1 MADNPRPSQDERS
14 LITRRA
20 QRERF
25 ELLEHLQSLLEPAMS
40 FLGIVFLGLLLL
52 DFSSVEIAF
61 FGQDRIDTALQLIWI
76 VFLIDF
82 AVRFVVAPAKG
93 AFLRH
98 NWLGALS
105 LALPF
110 LRPLRAFRAV
120 RGVRSLSLVR
130 FLGGIN
136 RGMRVLRLVTRG
148 RQFAYVGILTA
159 VVALAGA
166 VGALYFD
173 QGSAEAPIQTFGDAI
188 WWSSALVTTMNSEK
202 YVVSPEARAIGILMR
217 VYALSVFGFI
227 TASIASYLIGTAD
240 TETRGDDVGLL
251 RDEIAALRGEIASAR
266 QDLGQSGEAD
276 PPSTPETSQAV
287 PSPPADSVP

>member
-1 MADNPRPSQDERS
+1 MADNPHPTHDEQS
-14 LITRRA
+14 PTTRRA

-52 DFSSVEIAF
+52 DFASVELAF
-61 FGQDRIDTALQLIWI
+61 FGQDRIDQALQLIWI
-76 VFLIDF
+76 VFLVDF
-82 AVRFVVAPAKG
+82 ALRLVVAPAKI

-98 NWLGALS
+98 NWLAALS

-136 RGMRVLRLVTRG
+136 RGMRVLRMVTRG
-148 RQFAYVGILTA
+148 RQFAYVGILTI

-166 VGALYFD
+166 VGALSFD
-173 QGSAEAPIQTFGDAI
+173 QGIAEAPIQTFGDAI
-188 WWSSALVTTMNSEK
+188 WWSSALVTTMNSEQ
-202 YVVSPEARAIGILMR
+202 YVVSAEARAIGILMR
-217 VYALSVFGFI
+217 IYALSVFGFI
-227 TASIASYLIGTAD
+227 TASIASYLIGAAD
-240 TETRGDDVGLL
+240 TEAKSNDVASL
-251 RDEIAALRGEIASAR
+251 RDEIAALRREIALARQELAPGGEASNPGIPGSAR
-266 QDLGQSGEAD
+266 AVS
-276 PPSTPETSQAV
+276 PPSP
-287 PSPPADSVP
+287 DN